1 MTRPLW
7 KNRRATSLVHAL
19 RMCKEYAQAR
29 RNLSMERIA
38 DRMGVSHDS
47 LYKWLAT
54 GKLPAILL
62 PTYELV
68 CGVHYASEW
77 LAASADRIV
86 VPMPKGAKAQDAELV
101 EMNSAWAAAFQALNK
116 FYAAPS
122 NEAAEATLDV
132 LRDHMAQVAYHQAN
146 VAQYST
152 PELDFEAEA

>member
-1 MTRPLW
+1 MTRPSW

-29 RNLSMERIA
+29 RNLSIERLA

-54 GKLPAILL
+54 GRLPAILL
-62 PTYELV
+62 PAFELA

-77 LAASADRIV
+77 LAANADRMV
-86 VPMPKGAKAQDAELV
+86 VQLPKGAKAEDADLV
-101 EMNSAWAAAFQALNK
+101 AMNTAWATTYQALTK

-122 NEAAEATLDV
+122 ADAAEATLDA
-132 LRDHMAQVAYHQAN
+132 LREHMARVAYHQAN

-152 PELDFEAEA
+152 PELDFES